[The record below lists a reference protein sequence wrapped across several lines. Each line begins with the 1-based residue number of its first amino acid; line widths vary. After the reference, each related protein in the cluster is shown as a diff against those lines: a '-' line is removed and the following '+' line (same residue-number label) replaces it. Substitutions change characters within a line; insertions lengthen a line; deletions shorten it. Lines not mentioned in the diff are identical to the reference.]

1 PPKPRQAAAARGP
14 AQRFCSKCGPGL
26 PPAAQFCIR
35 CGPPVAVLNPAAQP
49 PAAPPPPPPAME
61 PKTADAGLRTT
72 QPESRPAA
80 APAVPPP
87 SSVQPMKPAPAA
99 PSPPPRPT
107 APPPV
112 PARTAAP
119 SVAAAASV
127 AKPVPRK
134 PSRSFE
140 EIVGTNWLPK
150 LAVVILVVGVALLT
164 ANQWQHVT
172 SWWRWI
178 GPWGRDAVI
187 LLASLGLLFGGIKF
201 ESRIRYKTLGRA
213 MIGGGWAMTFL
224 VAYVIR
230 HAAPFPVLRADL
242 LRILPSD
249 AAVLGVLVVV
259 ATAMVWHTLKYKSQ
273 TVTGLAFLLGF
284 TAVTINPDPPFNLIA
299 GALLVTG
306 MTVIVVRRRW
316 FQLDVVGILASYANH
331 FYWLYQVYE
340 QQGQRSKFPHP
351 SASVAL
357 VIGYWVIF
365 RTSYLVR
372 KISAKEQESMSTLA
386 GLLNPILFLVV
397 MKYQGFHPDWAW
409 WVLLAMGAVEFTL
422 GQLPV

>member
-1 PPKPRQAAAARGP
+1 MEYLFFFLVGWLVVCLPALIYARVIEGRRRRDAAATEEKFKQVVKNLEFLEQRLRSLQFAEPPKEAASPQPGVQVLPQPAATPQPAASHAAPPAYASLVAPKPASAEKPAPPVASPAPPSPVPTQVPQAAAASGP
-14 AQRFCSKCGPGL
+14 VQPVCSKCGAGL
-26 PPAAQFCIR
+26 APAAQFCIR
-35 CGPPVAVLNPAAQP
+35 CGTPVDVLKPAAQP

-87 SSVQPMKPAPAA
+87 SPVQPMKPAPAA

-201 ESRIRYKTLGRA
+201 ESRVRYKTLGRA

-230 HAAPFPVLRADL
+230 HAEPF
-242 LRILPSD
+242 RILPSD
-249 AAVLGVLVVV
+249 AADLGVL
-259 ATAMVWHTLKYKSQ
+259 
-273 TVTGLAFLLGF
+273 
-284 TAVTINPDPPFNLIA
+284 
-299 GALLVTG
+299 LV
-306 MTVIVVRRRW
+306 
-316 FQLDVVGILASYANH
+316 
-331 FYWLYQVYE
+331 
-340 QQGQRSKFPHP
+340 
-351 SASVAL
+351 
-357 VIGYWVIF
+357 
-365 RTSYLVR
+365 
-372 KISAKEQESMSTLA
+372 
-386 GLLNPILFLVV
+386 
-397 MKYQGFHPDWAW
+397 
-409 WVLLAMGAVEFTL
+409 
-422 GQLPV
+422 